1 VDSFFLLTVLLGEVV
16 LVNSIKELLHR
27 VRPTFNPIAETLGP
41 SFPSGHSA
49 TAAAFYAAVALVLAR
64 RRSPRARSLLAGAAV
79 AVAIGVAA
87 SRVLLGVHWLSDVVA
102 GLAFGW
108 GWFAVCAVAFGG
120 RFLNFGGPAEKA
132 TRVAERAEAARRRRA
147 RRPAA
152 RSSHVVEPAPASAQ
166 DAAPTAETREHDEP
180 MGQGLVVLEEVEL
193 LLRDWPPPLVDEL
206 RGVAGDLVRRRLQ
219 MLGPEAEPRLAG
231 EGGIEET
238 VHLRVVEQRMG
249 IQVRR
254 PDREPRVV
262 DDPDLRVDVDDVANF
277 PRGVDGAREKR
288 SASSSAWINA
298 AI

>member
-1 VDSFFLLTVLLGEVV
+1 MDSFFLLTVLLGEVV